1 MRVLIPSLRLDS
13 GIATYTLALARGLAA
28 AGVDVVLL
36 DESGGFE
43 DPSPRIEVVPLRP
56 PRLLPGPIEPTAEW
70 GRIGDVK
77 RIAREREVDGVHATR
92 LGLVPR
98 GEKLVVTIWDP
109 IRSPLGRAQA
119 ATERGEPRV
128 SEGIYALVDGLA
140 AVRAKGIVAVTRAI
154 EEAWG
159 RFAPTELIPPF
170 IDDGTIGPARA
181 ERSADVIMVAGMLDL
196 ERKGLDLGLEAM
208 EIVRAEVPEARL
220 VLVGGWIDDAR
231 RAALPAWC
239 EPRGRLS
246 PADLREAFAGAGCCL
261 IPSRWEEFGYAGL
274 EALAAGVPIA
284 TAPLPGYEGLSG
296 RGVFTAGTRTAPE
309 LAAQVASALAAKD
322 FEFPAECRASTA
334 IPKIIDLQRSAF
346 ALGAGD

>member
-28 AGVDVVLL
+28 AGHEVVLL

-43 DPSPRIEVVPLRP
+43 DPSPRIEVVPLRS
-56 PRLLPGPIEPTAEW
+56 PRQLPGPIEPTAEW

-77 RIAREREVDGVHATR
+77 RIARERGVDGVHVTR

-109 IRSPLGRAQA
+109 IRSPLGRARA

-140 AVRAKGIVAVTRAI
+140 AVRAKGIVAVTPAI
-154 EEAWG
+154 RKAWA
-159 RFAPTELIPPF
+159 RFARTELIPPF
-170 IDDGTIGPARA
+170 IDDATIGPARSG
-181 ERSADVIMVAGMLDL
+181 RPDDVIMVAGMLDL
-196 ERKGLDLGLEAM
+196 ERKGLDLALESMA
-208 EIVRAEVPEARL
+208 IVRESNPDARL
-220 VLVGGWIDDAR
+220 VLVGGWVDDAR

-239 EPRGRLS
+239 EAHGRLS
-246 PADLREAFAGAGCCL
+246 TADLREAFAAAGCCV

-274 EALAAGVPIA
+274 EALAAGIPIA

-296 RGVFTAGTRTAPE
+296 RGVFTAPTRTAGE
-309 LAAQVASALAAKD
+309 LAAQVTAALAAQD
-322 FEFPAECRASTA
+322 FEFPSECRASNA
-334 IPKIIDLQRSAF
+334 IPKIIDLQRTAF
-346 ALGAGD
+346 ALGPEA